1 MYYSSEPAAI
11 AGQQAIGGQWR
22 HGGMIEYGL
31 PECATAGPLSNTT
44 VFEVSVEIEGD

>member
-44 VFEVSVEIEGD
+44 VFEVFVEI